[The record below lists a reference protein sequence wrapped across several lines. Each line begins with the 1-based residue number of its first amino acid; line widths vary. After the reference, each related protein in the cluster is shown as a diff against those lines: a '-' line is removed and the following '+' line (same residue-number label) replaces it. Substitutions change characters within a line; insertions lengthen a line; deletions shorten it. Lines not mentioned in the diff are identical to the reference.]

1 MKLQKQLLEAVEH
14 KQLRLTVAGDEHP
27 AVTLA
32 AALLSHDAG
41 EGHVCLPLS
50 RLENNEASHPLL
62 ATCVSEIGE
71 LQNWEECLLASQAVS
86 RGDEP
91 TPMILC
97 GDRLYLNR
105 MWCNERTVAR
115 FFNEVNHAIEV
126 DEALLAQTLDK
137 LFPVS
142 DEINWQKV
150 AAAVALTRRISVIS
164 GGPGTGKTTTVA
176 KLLAALI
183 QMADGERCRIRLA
196 APTGKAAARLT
207 ESLGK
212 ALRQLPLTDEQKK
225 RIPEDASTLHRLLGA
240 QPGSQRLRHHA
251 GNPLHLDVLVVDE
264 ASMIDLPMM
273 SRLIDALPDHA
284 RVIFLGDRDQLAS
297 VEAGAVLGDIC
308 AYANAGFTA
317 ERARQLSRLTGT
329 HVPAGTGTE
338 AASLRDSLCLLQKSY
353 RFGSDSG
360 IGQLAAAINSGDKT
374 AVKTVFQQD
383 FTDIEKRLLQSGEDY
398 IAMLEEALAGYGRY
412 LDLLQ
417 ARAEPD
423 LIIQAFNEYQLL
435 CALREGPF
443 GVAGLNERIEQFMQ
457 QKRKIHRH
465 PHSRWYEGRPVMIAR
480 NDSALG
486 LFNGD
491 IGIALDGD
499 ADRLIMADR
508 HQVYN
513 GDQLLYLIAK
523 DRLNRGELKG
533 VVGTLM
539 TNFAIEKQFK
549 TLGVPFHRAKVG
561 DRYVLEIML
570 KEGIDLGG
578 EGSGH
583 LIILDKQTTGDG
595 IVSSL
600 QVLSV
605 LARNRSTLESVL
617 SEVALTPQVLINRRY
632 KAGYVW
638 NEDQALLDAIKA
650 VSKELE
656 GKGRVLVRAS
666 GTEPLVRVMVECEDI
681 GEAKKHAQ
689 ALAELIPLEA

>member
-1 MKLQKQLLEAVEH
+1 MTIQERLLEAVGQ
-14 KQLRLTVAGDEHP
+14 KLLRPIDAQFALTVAGNDDP

-50 RLENNEASHPLL
+50 RLMLTEEAHPLL
-62 ATCVSEIGE
+62 VAWISETATPID
-71 LQNWEECLLASQAVS
+71 WKKRLLASAAVS
-86 RGDEP
+86 YGDSP
-91 TPMILC
+91 APLILC

-115 FFNEVNHAIEV
+115 FFNEVNQAIAV
-126 DEALLAQTLDK
+126 DEAQLSRILDA
-137 LFPVS
+137 LFPTT
-142 DEINWQKV
+142 DEVNWQKV

-207 ESLGK
+207 ESLGA
-212 ALRQLPLTDEQKK
+212 ALRQLPLTDAQKK

-273 SRLIDALPDHA
+273 SRLIDALPPHG

-308 AYANAGFTA
+308 AYVNAGFTA
-317 ERARQLSRLTGT
+317 ERARQLSRLTGCAI
-329 HVPAGTGTE
+329 PAGAGTQ

-360 IGQLAAAINSGDKT
+360 IGKLAAAINCGDRS
-374 AVKTVFQQD
+374 AIQAVFQQG
-383 FTDIEKRLLQSGEDY
+383 FSDIEKRTLQSSDDY
-398 IAMLEEALAGYGRY
+398 AGMLDEALAGYGRY
-412 LDLLQ
+412 LRLLHEK
-417 ARAEPD
+417 ATPEAI
-423 LIIQAFNEYQLL
+423 LQAFNEYQLL

-443 GVAGLNERIEQFMQ
+443 GVGGLNDRIEQAMVQ
-457 QKRKIHRH
+457 QRKIHRH

-491 IGIALDGD
+491 IGIALD
-499 ADRLIMADR
+499 
-508 HQVYN
+508 
-513 GDQLLYLIAK
+513 
-523 DRLNRGELKG
+523 RGQGLR
-533 VVGTLM
+533 VW
-539 TNFAIEKQFK
+539 FAM
-549 TLGVPFHRAKVG
+549 P
-561 DRYVLEIML
+561 
-570 KEGIDLGG
+570 
-578 EGSGH
+578 
-583 LIILDKQTTGDG
+583 DG
-595 IVSSL
+595 
-600 QVLSV
+600 
-605 LARNRSTLESVL
+605 
-617 SEVALTPQVLINRRY
+617 
-632 KAGYVW
+632 
-638 NEDQALLDAIKA
+638 AIKSVQPSRLPEHDTTWAMTVHKSQGSEFDHAALILPSQRSPVVTRELVYTA
-650 VSKELE
+650 VT
-656 GKGRVLVRAS
+656 RARRRLSLYADERILAGAIVTRTERRS
-666 GTEPLVRVMVECEDI
+666 G
-681 GEAKKHAQ
+681 
-689 ALAELIPLEA
+689 LATLFDEVSRTG